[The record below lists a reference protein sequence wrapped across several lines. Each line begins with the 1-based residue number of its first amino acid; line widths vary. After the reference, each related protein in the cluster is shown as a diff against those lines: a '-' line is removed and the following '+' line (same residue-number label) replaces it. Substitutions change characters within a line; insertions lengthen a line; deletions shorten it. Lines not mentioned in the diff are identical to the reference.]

1 MRTLEKI
8 VKTNGTLYKQI
19 KRESWKAMYRAESG
33 QYEVFKVKVLPAT
46 EMFGNPVPEREKFP
60 GNEDFGK
67 FAWCL
72 SSREKADEIYDGLIK
87 KVKK

>member
-1 MRTLEKI
+1 MRTLEKEI
-8 VKTNGTLYKQI
+8 KTNGTLYSLV

-33 QYEVFKVKVLPAT
+33 QYEVFKIKIMPET
-46 EMFGNPVPEREKFP
+46 EIFGKIIPEREKFP

-72 SSREKADEIYDGLIK
+72 SSREKAEEIYNNLIEK
-87 KVKK
+87 KDE

>member
-1 MRTLEKI
+1 MKILEKQI
-8 VKTNGTLYKQI
+8 KTNGTTYSLV
-19 KRESWKAMYRAESG
+19 KRTSWKAMYKAEGG